1 MGREIKRIFVHCTAS
16 SQSMTVEGLRK
27 EFARKG
33 WKNPGYHYVVGADG
47 KITQLLDESKVSNGV
62 QGWNA
67 NAINVAYI
75 GGIGSNGK
83 AVDNRTSE
91 QKSSLVGLL
100 KMLVGRYPAVE
111 IMGHRDIWGAD
122 SPGKWKKMCPCFNAS
137 AEYRGLCN
145 AKKQD

>member
-16 SQSMTVEGLRK
+16 SQSMTVEGLLK

-67 NAINVAYI
+67 NAINVAYV
-75 GGIGSNGK
+75 GGIDARGK
-83 AVDNRTSE
+83 AADNRTPG
-91 QKSSLVGLL
+91 QKSSLVRLL
-100 KMLVGRYPAVE
+100 KMLVWRYPGVE

-137 AEYRGLCN
+137 AEYRDLCN

>member
-1 MGREIKRIFVHCTAS
+1 
-16 SQSMTVEGLRK
+16 MTVEGLRK

-75 GGIGSNGK
+75 GGIGVNGK
-83 AVDNRTSE
+83 AVDNRTPE
-91 QKSSLVGLL
+91 QKSSLVRLL
-100 KMLVGRYPAVE
+100 KLLVGRYSGVE

-137 AEYRGLCN
+137 AEYRDLCN